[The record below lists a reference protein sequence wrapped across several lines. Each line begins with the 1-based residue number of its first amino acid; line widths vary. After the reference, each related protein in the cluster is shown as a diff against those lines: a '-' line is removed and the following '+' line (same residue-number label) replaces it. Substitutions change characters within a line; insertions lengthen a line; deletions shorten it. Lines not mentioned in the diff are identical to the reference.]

1 LSRNLNIGAVLLFI
15 YGIWGVFEGLISSLM
30 GEWYLESWMTM
41 MNEEFLPPT
50 ISEIRVFSPELLDF
64 MLFVT
69 QTYGLFVLFGSL
81 LFCIVAL
88 IPYRKGEKWAWYAM
102 LVTGAIV
109 TGAMIIMITHM
120 GAHATVSIIMIILWI
135 AGLALPAK
143 EILSKPS

>member
-1 LSRNLNIGAVLLFI
+1 MSRNLNIGAALLFI
-15 YGIWGVFEGLISSLM
+15 YGIWGVFEGLMSSLM
-30 GEWYLESWMTM
+30 GEWYLENWMAM

-109 TGAMIIMITHM
+109 TGASIIMITHM
-120 GAHATVSIIMIILWI
+120 TAHATVSIILIILWI

-143 EILSKPS
+143 EILGKPS

>member
-1 LSRNLNIGAVLLFI
+1 MSRNLNIGAVLLVI
-15 YGIWGVFEGLISSLM
+15 YGAWGVLEGLMSSLM
-30 GEWYLESWMTM
+30 GEWYLENWMTM
-41 MNEEFLPPT
+41 MNEEFIPPT
-50 ISEIRVFSPELLDF
+50 ISEIRVFSSELVDF
-64 MLFVT
+64 MLFVI
-69 QTYGLFVLFGSL
+69 QGYGIFVLFGSI

-109 TGAMIIMITHM
+109 SGAMIFMIAYMTSH
-120 GAHATVSIIMIILWI
+120 TVVSIVMTIIWI

>member
-15 YGIWGVFEGLISSLM
+15 YGIWGIFEGLMSSLM
-30 GEWYLESWMTM
+30 GEWYLENWMAM
-41 MNEEFLPPT
+41 MNEELIPPT

-109 TGAMIIMITHM
+109 TGAMIIMMAYMT
-120 GAHATVSIIMIILWI
+120 AHATVSIIMIILWI
-135 AGLALPAK
+135 AGLVLPAK
-143 EILSKPS
+143 EILGKPS

>member
-1 LSRNLNIGAVLLFI
+1 MSRNLNIGAVLLVI

-30 GEWYLESWMTM
+30 GEWYLENWMAM

-50 ISEIRVFSPELLDF
+50 ISEIRAFSPELLDF
-64 MLFVT
+64 MLFVL
-69 QTYGLFVLFGSL
+69 QGYGLFILFGSL

-109 TGAMIIMITHM
+109 TGAMVVMITHM
-120 GAHATVSIIMIILWI
+120 TSHAAISIIMIIIWI

>member
-1 LSRNLNIGAVLLFI
+1 MSRNLNIGAALLFI
-15 YGIWGVFEGLISSLM
+15 YGIWGVFEGLMSSLL
-30 GEWYLESWMTM
+30 GEWYLENWMAM

-50 ISEIRVFSPELLDF
+50 ISEIRVFSPKLLDF

-69 QTYGLFVLFGSL
+69 QTYGLFILFGSL

-109 TGAMIIMITHM
+109 TGASIIMIAYMTS
-120 GAHATVSIIMIILWI
+120 HAIVSIIMIILWI

>member
-1 LSRNLNIGAVLLFI
+1 MSRNLNIGAALLFI
-15 YGIWGVFEGLISSLM
+15 YGIWGVFEGLMSSLM
-30 GEWYLESWMTM
+30 GEWYLENWMAM

-50 ISEIRVFSPELLDF
+50 ISEIRVFSPKLVDF
-64 MLFVT
+64 MLFVI
-69 QTYGLFVLFGSL
+69 QGYGLFVLFGSL

-109 TGAMIIMITHM
+109 TGAMIFMITYMTSHVI
-120 GAHATVSIIMIILWI
+120 VSIIMIIIWI

>member
-1 LSRNLNIGAVLLFI
+1 MSRNLNIGAALLFI
-15 YGIWGVFEGLISSLM
+15 YGIWGVFEGLMSSLL
-30 GEWYLESWMTM
+30 GEWYLENWMAM

-50 ISEIRVFSPELLDF
+50 ISEIRVFSPKLLDF

-69 QTYGLFVLFGSL
+69 QTYGLFILFGSI

-88 IPYRKGEKWAWYAM
+88 IPYRKGEKWAWYAT

-109 TGAMIIMITHM
+109 TGASIIMITHM
-120 GAHATVSIIMIILWI
+120 TSHAIVSIIMIIIWI

>member
-1 LSRNLNIGAVLLFI
+1 MSRNLNIGAILLVI
-15 YGIWGVFEGLISSLM
+15 YGAWGVLEGLMSSLM
-30 GEWYLESWMTM
+30 GEWYLENWMTM

-50 ISEIRVFSPELLDF
+50 ISAIRDFSPKLLDF

-69 QTYGLFVLFGSL
+69 QTYGLFVLFGFI

-109 TGAMIIMITHM
+109 TGAMLLMIAYMTS
-120 GAHATVSIIMIILWI
+120 HAIVSIIMIVIWI
-135 AGLALPAK
+135 AGLVLPAK